1 MIIKAG
7 TLDDK
12 SWIKPN
18 THIWT
23 QSAQP
28 WVRIESGATTFLKGM
43 T

>member
-1 MIIKAG
+1 LPGAIIIKAG

-28 WVRIESGATTFLKGM
+28 
-43 T
+43 